1 MPHPAIP
8 GPLLPTQPDTMQP
21 HKLRKLWAGITMHTQ
36 PRQHPGSR
44 IPALRLV
51 PGIPLTRPQIPPS
64 SIGCCKRRPRHQPQ
78 RLSRPSLP
86 QPSRGPRIS
95 RARIIVSRNR
105 QSAQLPLQHRI
116 QQLPHRQIILALS
129 LHLSRGRQLLGHQ
142 QRGALRLGFRQ
153 AHPLEHAALHR
164 HLSRPLHPR
173 AIRQRPLRHPERT
186 LSILVQS
193 PPRKRIQHL
202 SSYLLS

>member
-1 MPHPAIP
+1 MPHKLHRHTLGNTVSMQHRHHRSAQTVESLTMPHPAIP

-51 PGIPLTRPQIPPS
+51 PGIPLTRPLIPPS
-64 SIGCCKRRPRHQPQ
+64 SIGCCKRRPRHQPH

-86 QPSRGPRIS
+86 LPSQEPRIS

-116 QQLPHRQIILALS
+116 QQLPHRQIILVLS

-142 QRGALRLGFRQ
+142 TSAPPGTR
-153 AHPLEHAALHR
+153 
-164 HLSRPLHPR
+164 RP
-173 AIRQRPLRHPERT
+173 
-186 LSILVQS
+186 
-193 PPRKRIQHL
+193 PPAP
-202 SSYLLS
+202 